1 MTLNK
6 VLLFF
11 LILALLSGCTDK
23 KKKSSPDIFIPVK
36 AEKVQLQEEPEYLQF
51 SGNILPYKTVKFGFM
66 VAGKVKAVHV
76 VEGEYVK
83 EGKLI
88 AEIDPTDY
96 NLALDAAQAQFHDAS
111 KEYERLKKLYDKGS
125 LTPADFDKI
134 TTMYKEAKADYE
146 YKLKQVK
153 DTRCYAP
160 DDGYIAV
167 EGIEPG
173 EILPQG
179 YPVFGLVHT
188 EKVFAEASVPES
200 EIDLIKMGT
209 EIKVNIPALNDTI
222 YKGKISRI
230 GQVADPYARAFPVKA
245 TVQNPGF
252 ILKPGMIATI
262 KIPTGKQE
270 KSVTIAANSVVI
282 DANGQTY
289 VYVINND
296 LVSKKHIL
304 TAGINKDEVIVERG
318 LKGGD
323 MIVTEGRN
331 KLYEGAKVKIL
342 N

>member
-1 MTLNK
+1 MTSNK
-6 VLLFF
+6 TLFLF
-11 LILALLSGCTDK
+11 LILAIMGGCRNTN
-23 KKKSSPDIFIPVK
+23 KKSEPVSVIPVK
-36 AEKVQLQEEPEYLQF
+36 AKKVRLENKPEFLHF

-88 AEIDPTDY
+88 AELDATEYD
-96 NLALDAAQAQFHDAS
+96 LALDAAQAQFQDAS
-111 KEYERLKKLYDKGS
+111 KEYKRLKKLYEKGS
-125 LTPADFDKI
+125 LTQSDFDKMN
-134 TTMYKEAKADYE
+134 TMYKEAKADYE

-153 DTRCYAP
+153 DTKCYAP
-160 DDGYIAV
+160 DDGFIAV

-188 EKVFAEASVPES
+188 HKVFAEASVPEN

-209 EIKVNIPALNDTI
+209 KIKVTVPALEDTI
-222 YKGKISRI
+222 YEGDISRI

-252 ILKPGMIATI
+252 LLKPGMIATI
-262 KIPTGKQE
+262 EIPSGKRKDFITIPTNAV
-270 KSVTIAANSVVI
+270 VT

-289 VYVINND
+289 VYVVKDDVVN
-296 LVSKKHIL
+296 KKHIL
-304 TAGINKDEVIVERG
+304 TGNVKYDQVLIEKG
-318 LKGGD
+318 LKGGELV
-323 MIVTEGRN
+323 VTEGGN
-331 KLYEGAKVKIL
+331 KLYEGAKVKII